1 MHELTN
7 GHETLRK
14 VEGKH
19 EMDFLNIALKFVNKK
34 INCGNLVTKSKG

>member
-14 VEGKH
+14 VKGKH
-19 EMDFLNIALKFVNKK
+19 KMDFLDISLKSVNKK
-34 INCGNLVTKSKG
+34 MNYGNLVTTGKG